1 MVVLFMFVIVGVAVA
16 VRMGVAVMIVFVV
29 DVLYAWGHRYFGRGL
44 RIELLAEQQHQGG
57 AEQRE
62 QGYQPDLIEKVHVT
76 TSAGRSGRQGPS
88 LCCGIARLECPGP
101 PPLPLLRR

>member
-1 MVVLFMFVIVGVAVA
+1 
-16 VRMGVAVMIVFVV
+16 MIVFVV

-62 QGYQPDLIEKVHVT
+62 QGY
-76 TSAGRSGRQGPS
+76 
-88 LCCGIARLECPGP
+88 
-101 PPLPLLRR
+101 